1 MRRNSLA
8 FRLVASAAVWCALWL
23 SAGGYALSALFG
35 TTVERNF
42 DARLGVLL
50 EGLVAGS
57 ELNADGDLEL
67 RLQLGEPRFEQPLSG
82 WYWQV
87 EDRGKVLRRS
97 PSLWDAQLPVSLA
110 SGRLLTARDVAGPD
124 GQPLRL
130 LIRAISLPGAD

>member
-35 TTVERNF
+35 TTVERSF

-57 ELNADGDLEL
+57 ELDAEGRLEL
-67 RLQLGEPRFEQPLSG
+67 R
-82 WYWQV
+82 
-87 EDRGKVLRRS
+87 
-97 PSLWDAQLPVSLA
+97 
-110 SGRLLTARDVAGPD
+110 
-124 GQPLRL
+124 
-130 LIRAISLPGAD
+130 